1 MATEEKEAR
10 NTDDIEASIVEYF
23 YERQVSGH
31 RCGYCKSADGFVTN
45 GMWGHRLAGQDYQ
58 DLIERGW
65 RRSGKYIY
73 KPIMSRT
80 CCPPYVIRCEAL
92 RFKPTRSQRKVARRM
107 RAFLVEGKEPQ
118 RASRAKLREAE
129 EKEEE
134 KDSPT
139 MKDEEKANGAGG
151 EKEKDSPTMKEEEKA
166 NGAGGE
172 EAPTMKEEEKAN
184 GVDGE
189 KEEDSPS
196 MKEEENAN
204 GADGEEAP
212 TMEEERKTN
221 RAGGG
226 DKEETE
232 GTKGDEKNVKDSTD
246 DPQTVMDTVKDEQ
259 KDESEVETRKKE
271 KKVPRPGVGA
281 DPNKPRC
288 RKAKELRLERRNKK
302 LAAREPDPGVNTG
315 DSISEQRASIG
326 EDSEAMDTGDK
337 DGDTDDT
344 DAAAKEVVEEKNGEA
359 KEDKEEDGEPVDTQ
373 SEQPAPIEEPKPKI
387 EDEPS
392 QPHITVEELLQL
404 PSDQK
409 LAHQLELKVVDCYPL
424 TQDLMSSFIESF
436 LLYKKYQMAVHGDKE
451 EEISERS
458 FRRFLCD
465 TPLISLEGPIGWDS
479 KYGSFHYQYYLD
491 GKLIMVAVVDILPTY
506 LSSVYVYYD
515 PDYSWLDLGVY
526 SALREIEL
534 VRRLNRTKPEFQN
547 YCMGYY
553 IHNNAK
559 MNYKGKYSPSY
570 LLCPDTYRFT
580 PIETARQRLDESKYS
595 RLNDDQYNTER
606 VLSFLGGVLI
616 LFEKQ
621 VIPYMLFRSYYGHI
635 KDRIVVEYASLV
647 GKALTQRIFLYMLLD
662 GSQQDE
668 DSDD

>member
-65 RRSGKYIY
+65 RRSGKYLY

-80 CCPPYVIRCEAL
+80 CCPPYAIRCEAL

-107 RAFLVEGKEPQ
+107 RAFLVEGKESQ
-118 RASRAKLREAE
+118 RASIAKPRDAS
-129 EKEEE
+129 EKEE
-134 KDSPT
+134 KDSP
-139 MKDEEKANGAGG
+139 M
-151 EKEKDSPTMKEEEKA
+151 MKEEGNTNEV
-166 NGAGGE
+166 GGE
-172 EAPTMKEEEKAN
+172 EAPTMMEEMKTNGAGGERERDSPTMKGEEKTN

-189 KEEDSPS
+189 K
-196 MKEEENAN
+196 
-204 GADGEEAP
+204 AP
-212 TMEEERKTN
+212 MVEEERKTN
-221 RAGGG
+221 GAGGG
-226 DKEETE
+226 DKEETNEIEGTAE
-232 GTKGDEKNVKDSTD
+232 GTKGNEKDVKDSTD

-259 KDESEVETRKKE
+259 KNESEVETKKKE

-281 DPNKPRC
+281 DHNKPRC
-288 RKAKELRLERRNKK
+288 RKGKELRLERRNKK
-302 LAAREPDPGVNTG
+302 LAAREPDPGVNIG
-315 DSISEQRASIG
+315 DSISEKTASVG
-326 EDSEAMDTGDK
+326 EDSKAMDTGDK
-337 DGDTDDT
+337 DDDT
-344 DAAAKEVVEEKNGEA
+344 AAAKEAVEDKNGEA

-373 SEQPAPIEEPKPKI
+373 SEQPASTTEEPKPKI
-387 EDEPS
+387 EAEPS

-409 LAHQLELKVVDCYPL
+409 LAHNLELKVVDCYPL
-424 TQDLMSSFIESF
+424 TQELMSSFIESF

-465 TPLISLEGPIGWDS
+465 TPLISLDGPIGWDS
-479 KYGSFHYQYYLD
+479 EYGSFHYQYYLD

-515 PDYSWLDLGVY
+515 PEYSWLDLGVY

-534 VRRLNRTKPEFQN
+534 VRRLSRTKPEFQN

-580 PIETARQRLDESKYS
+580 PIETARQRLDVSKYS

-647 GKALTQRIFLYMLLD
+647 GKILTQRMFLYMLLD